1 MHCTHRIHPA
11 PVAGALFAALGLAGQ
26 AAGQVAGCGGQTGCI
41 EVPTFIV
48 RVTGFRPGVQGNAHT
63 VTLTLQ
69 FRNKSPRPLVVGY
82 LDKTGVATDDR
93 GNRYTIASGEV
104 GGIGVVSSNSFDP
117 RFILQPGEAGEVN
130 LQFVSAGAGGA
141 GGTSWDIEIGIRE
154 IDKLSEKQYRLGKT
168 HLLQFRGYRGGGP
181 SPTPS
186 RR

>member
-1 MHCTHRIHPA
+1 MRCTHRIHPA
-11 PVAGALFAALGLAGQ
+11 PVAGALFAGLAL
-26 AAGQVAGCGGQTGCI
+26 AGQVAGQATGCGGQTGCI
-41 EVPTFIV
+41 EVPSFIAT
-48 RVTGFRPGVQGNAHT
+48 VTGFRPAVQGSTHT
-63 VTLTLQ
+63 VALTLQ

-82 LDKTGVATDDR
+82 LENTGVATDDR

-117 RFILQPGEAGEVN
+117 RFVLQPGEAGEVN

-141 GGTSWDIEIGIRE
+141 GGTTWNIEIGIRE

-181 SPTPS
+181 PGNP
-186 RR
+186 